1 MSAQAATA
9 ESFNSPLNAC
19 MAIHTRLDEL
29 LEQKEKSLYWL
40 QKETGISYSALHK
53 LRKDRARSMDYEV
66 LEKIC
71 AVLDC
76 EPGDL
81 IVRVADEPKSKRK
94 G

>member
-1 MSAQAATA
+1 MFAQAATA
-9 ESFNSPLNAC
+9 ESFNSPLNGD
-19 MAIHTRLDEL
+19 MAIHTRLDEI

>member
-1 MSAQAATA
+1 MIAQAATA
-9 ESFNSPLNAC
+9 EFFNSPLNSG
-19 MAIHTRLDEL
+19 MAIHTRLDEI

>member
-1 MSAQAATA
+1 MIAQAATA
-9 ESFNSPLNAC
+9 ESFNSPLNGC
-19 MAIHTRLDEL
+19 MAIHTRLDEI

-76 EPGDL
+76 EPGNL